1 MSWVQ
6 YILRNRFNLLQLWEE
21 MWNLSGVQRSSSR
34 TTTTSPQ
41 ITGYVAKKNS
51 SRGAKHEPSERQKV
65 YYQAK
70 QKLSKARQG
79 GKHGCHP
86 AILSRWYGDEEYR
99 KSLSA
104 IGWKE
109 HHIMLYDRIGVEK
122 HIYIAT
128 RAERIQNSKHW
139 ILTNSAEGLSNQSIS
154 QRPDFAQAKRESK
167 RLHDE
172 HLARTQEEYRTIPR
186 SQQERQR
193 KEQHFKGKEEYELE
207 TKKELVCEDA
217 FWRIRESDESW
228 TLMFA
233 VAMIGTVSKLKFHL
247 CLRTIPP
254 LGLES
259 WMVLISTLQKSMLT
273 KKEEDIA
280 SGKQDQDRSPQ

>member
-1 MSWVQ
+1 
-6 YILRNRFNLLQLWEE
+6 

-128 RAERIQNSKHW
+128 RAERLQNSKHW
-139 ILTNSAEGLSNQSIS
+139 ILTNSAEGPQQPINQSTTRLCSSKKRKQTIARRAPGKDPRRIQNHSS
-154 QRPDFAQAKRESK
+154 QSTRKTAKR
-167 RLHDE
+167 
-172 HLARTQEEYRTIPR
+172 TT
-186 SQQERQR
+186 
-193 KEQHFKGKEEYELE
+193 F
-207 TKKELVCEDA
+207 
-217 FWRIRESDESW
+217 
-228 TLMFA
+228 
-233 VAMIGTVSKLKFHL
+233 
-247 CLRTIPP
+247 
-254 LGLES
+254 
-259 WMVLISTLQKSMLT
+259 
-273 KKEEDIA
+273 
-280 SGKQDQDRSPQ
+280 